1 MGSKDQIVQVK
12 IHPAIGIA
20 RVGNSDKPPFI
31 GPESPDQP
39 PLPPGSY
46 KDGSGKIIKQ
56 AARFRL
62 YGYNQEGKVVRE
74 LTLDDPDVTEIK
86 WSVHLANK
94 KPAWY
99 DFHIP
104 LDIPEAVNLKPE
116 QRGRRNPKVKG
127 AARKD
132 LVNDPGRKTIR
143 ASQHETASFDG
154 KVMKKP
160 VSLGSI
166 STQSDGRLMVVGGI
180 GKSASWADKEEPITG
195 VANNATWY
203 DDVSDGPVTA
213 EVTIDGVA
221 KTASPAW
228 VVVAPP
234 HYAPG
239 VKTVRT
245 LYDLLYDVYV
255 TERTLDRVPKP
266 SYPDDIEPLLTRFSD
281 LQWVNHG
288 FATQFGWKGPHDFR
302 DPAMRDRLA
311 DPGESS
317 RELRRQVYIHM
328 RDYDRDGMSPLPWPW
343 LYGDAMSSKPN
354 SVRQHI
360 MLSPTQDHML
370 AQWAEGH
377 FTTGPTRKGYPDV
390 DKAPIAERP
399 RLLDRGALENCAA
412 DAFHPGCEV
421 TWPMRHKTMYSEP
434 FRILHRAQGSTEP
447 DYGDVF
453 NLQEML
459 GKNGPL
465 HAQGPGDLTRWMAA
479 PWQCDTASCRS
490 GYEVLA
496 NLGPRYSPY
505 LPTFWPAQMPN
516 HVLKKSDFTT
526 VNTKPKGKDDSA
538 RQKAFENRAVWLR
551 GLTGTTFNDQRRQMI
566 DKWFQFGIVE
576 THEYTV
582 GDGKFPKYIQVESEP
597 GYKKAPDHA
606 NLINIQVPEAG
617 VPQLAAVAGTWMGS
631 IPAESVEADL
641 VQQAVQ
647 EVMAA
652 TGQKESAIAAG
663 YLEKLDPFH
672 GAQ

>member
-1 MGSKDQIVQVK
+1 MSSKDQIVQVK

-20 RVGNSDKPPFI
+20 RVGNSTKQAFI

-39 PLPPGSY
+39 PLSPGSY
-46 KDGSGKIIKQ
+46 KDSSGKVIRQ

-74 LTLDDPDVTEIK
+74 LKLGDPDVTEIK

-94 KPAWY
+94 KAAWY
-99 DFHIP
+99 QFHIP
-104 LDIPEAVNLKPE
+104 LDIPEAVSLKPE
-116 QRGRRNPKVKG
+116 QRRRRNATVTG
-127 AARKD
+127 TARKG
-132 LVNDPGRKTIR
+132 LVGDAGRQTIH
-143 ASQHETASFDG
+143 ASKSETATFDA
-154 KVMKKP
+154 KIMKKS
-160 VSLGSI
+160 VSFGSA
-166 STQSDGRLMVVGGI
+166 STQSDGRLLVVGSP
-180 GKSASWADKEEPITG
+180 GKSASWTDPETPISG
-195 VANNATWY
+195 VANNDNWY

-213 EVTIDGVA
+213 EVTIGGVT

-255 TERTLDRVPKP
+255 REQTLPLEPMP
-266 SYPDDIEPLLTRFSD
+266 SYPDDIEPLLTRFCD

-302 DPAMRDRLA
+302 DKALRDRLA

-317 RELRRQVYIHM
+317 RELRRQVYVHM
-328 RDYDRDGMSPLPWPW
+328 RDYDRDGISPLPWPW

-360 MLSPTQDHML
+360 VLSPTQDKML
-370 AQWAEGH
+370 ALWAEGH
-377 FTTGPTRKGYPDV
+377 FTTGPPRKGHPDV
-390 DKAPIAERP
+390 DKAPVAEQP
-399 RLLDRGALENCAA
+399 RLLDRAALENCAA

-434 FRILHRAQGSTEP
+434 FRILHRTPENPEP
-447 DYGDVF
+447 DYGEEF

-459 GKNGPL
+459 GKSGPL

-490 GYEVLA
+490 GYEVRA
-496 NLGPRYSPY
+496 GLGPRYSPY

-516 HVLKKSDFTT
+516 HVLKTSDFKT

-538 RQKAFENRAVWLR
+538 REKAFEHRAVWLR
-551 GLTGTTFNDQRRQMI
+551 GLKGTDFNKQRRQMI
-566 DKWFQFGIVE
+566 DDWHKFGIVE

-597 GYKKAPDHA
+597 GYGKAPDNA
-606 NLINIQVPEAG
+606 NLINIHVPAAG
-617 VPQLAAVAGTWMGS
+617 APQLAAAAGTWTGDV
-631 IPAESVEADL
+631 PAESVASML
-641 VQQAVQ
+641 VQQVVQ
-647 EVMAA
+647 EVKEA
-652 TGQKESAIAAG
+652 TGQNEAAIAAG
-663 YLEKLDPFH
+663 YLEKLDPIH
-672 GAQ
+672 DAQ